1 MFRKEL
7 TYYFSSPVAY
17 VVIGLYVVA
26 VSLFLW
32 VIPGS
37 WNIIDNG
44 YADLR
49 GLFEL
54 SPWLLML
61 LCPALTMRLLSEER
75 TTGTWDLLR
84 AKGVSVARM
93 VTAKYAAAWI
103 LTLIAIL
110 PNALHYAIV
119 YYVAEPIGNVD
130 SGVFIGSMAGLALL
144 SALFTA
150 IGLLAASLT
159 VRTRSQIV
167 AYIVGAVACLAL
179 YWVAAQARF
188 AAVSRGVIDLRD
200 ILFFAGL
207 TVLALV
213 LSVLLN
219 IRKK

>member
-7 TYYFSSPVAY
+7 TYYFASPVAY
-17 VVIGLYVVA
+17 IVIGLYVLA

-61 LCPALTMRLLSEER
+61 LCPALTMRLISEER
-75 TTGTWDLLR
+75 QSGTWDLLR
-84 AKGVSVARM
+84 AKRVSVSRI
-93 VTAKYAAAWI
+93 VLAKYAAAWV
-103 LTLIAIL
+103 LTLLAVL

-119 YYVAEPIGNVD
+119 YYVAEPMGNVD
-130 SGVFIGSMAGLALL
+130 GGVFIGSMAGLALL

-159 VRTRSQIV
+159 RSQIV
-167 AYIVGAVACLAL
+167 AYIVGATACLAL

-188 AAVSRGVIDLRD
+188 SAIGRGVIDLRD
-200 ILFFAGL
+200 VLFFAAL
-207 TVLALV
+207 TVVALV
-213 LSVLLN
+213 LAVLCN
-219 IRKK
+219 HSSK

>member
-7 TYYFSSPVAY
+7 TYYFASPVAY
-17 VVIGLYVVA
+17 IVIGLYVLA

-37 WNIIDNG
+37 WYIIDNG

-61 LCPALTMRLLSEER
+61 LCPALTMRLISEER
-75 TTGTWDLLR
+75 QSGTWDLLR
-84 AKGVSVARM
+84 AKRVSVSRI
-93 VTAKYAAAWI
+93 VLAKYAAAWV
-103 LTLIAIL
+103 LTLLAVL

-119 YYVAEPIGNVD
+119 YYVAEPMGNVD
-130 SGVFIGSMAGLALL
+130 GGVFIGSMAGLALL

-159 VRTRSQIV
+159 RSQIV
-167 AYIVGAVACLAL
+167 AYIVGATACLAL

-188 AAVSRGVIDLRD
+188 SAIGRGVIDLRD
-200 ILFFAGL
+200 VLFFAAL
-207 TVLALV
+207 TVVALV
-213 LSVLLN
+213 LAVLCN
-219 IRKK
+219 HSSK